1 MQYVLIH
8 PTTTLLII
16 SYQQNKVIR
25 AGFKSIS
32 QNKDKLKKA
41 TVEIRLKEWQNLI
54 DSCNIF
60 VIQMSKKQ
68 HNHTKSKRDGEEIKS
83 LLNNS
88 EA

>member
-1 MQYVLIH
+1 MQCVLIN

-16 SYQQNKVIR
+16 SYQQIK
-25 AGFKSIS
+25 IS
-32 QNKDKLKKA
+32 QNTDKLKKA
-41 TVEIRLKEWQNLI
+41 TVEIRLKERQNLI

-60 VIQMSKKQ
+60 VIQMSKRQ
-68 HNHTKSKRDGEEIKS
+68 YNHTKSKRDGEEIKS